1 MCLIEID
8 MSILVTLY
16 IYERIIMYYT
26 LHIGISIRIHLIQYV
41 IQLLYCCYLLQNSA
55 CNNSYLFAQQVHT
68 IFLLSS
74 QARDDRQHEI
84 YIAGIGRLPGFRNER
99 EQQP

>member
-26 LHIGISIRIHLIQYV
+26 LHIGIIIRIHLIRMSYN
-41 IQLLYCCYLLQNSA
+41 CYTAICFKILHA
-55 CNNSYLFAQQVHT
+55 IIHIC
-68 IFLLSS
+68 LLSRCM
-74 QARDDRQHEI
+74 QYLCKVHR
-84 YIAGIGRLPGFRNER
+84 R
-99 EQQP
+99 ETTDSMRYT

>member
-55 CNNSYLFAQQVHT
+55 CNNSYLFAQQVHA
-68 IFLLSS
+68 IFM
-74 QARDDRQHEI
+74 
-84 YIAGIGRLPGFRNER
+84 
-99 EQQP
+99 

>member
-41 IQLLYCCYLLQNSA
+41 IQLLYCYLLQNSA

-84 YIAGIGRLPGFRNER
+84 YIAGIGRLAGFRNER